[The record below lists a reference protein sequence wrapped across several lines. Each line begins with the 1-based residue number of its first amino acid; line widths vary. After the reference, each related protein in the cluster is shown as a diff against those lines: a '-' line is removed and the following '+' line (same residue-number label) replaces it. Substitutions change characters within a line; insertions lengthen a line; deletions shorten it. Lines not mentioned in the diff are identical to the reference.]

1 MFPHIIFGIIGAAT
15 AAFAV
20 NCLARRWNR
29 PPAAGL
35 GIAAVVLFGI
45 IYIAALQLL
54 VLYVDPQSTVLSAAR
69 AETVYLAYAYAGVGA
84 AISVLVALGL
94 MAGLIRLIA
103 PRPDAD
109 AMGKPGLKIAVIS
122 VLIAL
127 GAAPFLVQNQSTI
140 GRAIAANEAEIA
152 ALRTS
157 YTAGLERLV
166 KLGIVKKIAVS
177 DDAVT
182 HYVTAPLYELGARGL
197 AEYAKASL
205 IYHIHVT
212 NGEPKPIVIR
222 NADTGREIGT
232 YHADG
237 VFLLAAGEQTPE
249 RTTND

>member
-1 MFPHIIFGIIGAAT
+1 MFPHIIFGVIGAAT

-20 NCLARRWNR
+20 SCLARRWNR
-29 PPAAGL
+29 HPAAGL
-35 GIAAVVLFGI
+35 GTAAVVLFGI
-45 IYIAALQLL
+45 IYIASLQLL
-54 VLYVDPQSTVLSAAR
+54 VLYVDPQSTALSAAR
-69 AETVYLAYAYAGVGA
+69 AETVYLAYAGVGA

-103 PRPDAD
+103 PRPATDTN
-109 AMGKPGLKIAVIS
+109 GKPGLKIAIIS

-127 GAAPFLVQNQSTI
+127 GAAPFLVQNQLTI
-140 GRAIAANEAEIA
+140 GRAIAANEAEIT

-166 KLGIVKKIAVS
+166 KLGIVKKIAVNE
-177 DDAVT
+177 DAVT

-205 IYHIHVT
+205 IYHIYVT

-222 NADTGREIGT
+222 DADTGREIGT

-237 VFLLAAGEQTPE
+237 VFLLAADAQTPGQAP
-249 RTTND
+249 TD